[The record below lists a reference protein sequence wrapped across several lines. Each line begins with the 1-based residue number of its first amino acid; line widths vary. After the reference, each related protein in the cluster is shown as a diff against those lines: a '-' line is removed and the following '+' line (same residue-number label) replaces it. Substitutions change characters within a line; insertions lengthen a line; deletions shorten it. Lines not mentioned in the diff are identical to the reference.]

1 MRRTKAKTKGYEV
14 AFQKGKT
21 DPIVEAWVHTT
32 HQTSSSR
39 RAVSQKKKKKNLL
52 WPVETQRLN
61 TEKNLTEEN
70 RSAWESFD
78 RLKRLSDFFFFNS
91 QALLKIMSLQFQTE
105 KCRREV
111 QGNGRV
117 GEGWK

>member
-39 RAVSQKKKKKNLL
+39 RAVSQKKKKKK
-52 WPVETQRLN
+52 PSVASGDAKTKHR
-61 TEKNLTEEN
+61 K
-70 RSAWESFD
+70 ESH
-78 RLKRLSDFFFFNS
+78 
-91 QALLKIMSLQFQTE
+91 
-105 KCRREV
+105 
-111 QGNGRV
+111 
-117 GEGWK
+117 